1 MRVYLDVCCLNRPF
15 DDLSQKR
22 VYAEAEAVDVF
33 LTTEGASI
41 NPVTYIT
48 ITGQSPHSVYKRYLV
63 RLPSCYKSSALL
75 YTTYCFAFLREGQQ
89 QIVHR

>member
-33 LTTEGASI
+33 LTTDDRLLRRANRIHLGIKVA
-41 NPVTYIT
+41 NPYAWIKEVC
-48 ITGQSPHSVYKRYLV
+48 GVEWRS
-63 RLPSCYKSSALL
+63 
-75 YTTYCFAFLREGQQ
+75 GD
-89 QIVHR
+89 